1 MASMSCNLPILSIPL
16 YYILAAYPHGHAVA
30 LAIKNDPKPYDN
42 RNPKGGSRQEEL
54 KRRLTPRQYAA
65 YERGESCH
73 RNHLE
78 NMPL

>member
-1 MASMSCNLPILSIPL
+1 MVCDTGTDGPL
-16 YYILAAYPHGHAVA
+16 LDVDVA
-30 LAIKNDPKPYDN
+30 DCGPPDN
-42 RNPKGGSRQEEL
+42 RNPKDSAYQEKLRKRLSPREL
-54 KRRLTPRQYAA
+54 AA